1 VLGQAVGVIVLFA
14 NVAANEICSH
24 HMMVVQ
30 AFQEKWRQVKVQKK
44 AQLAAVIKN
53 MTGDDVN
60 PDAMFDIHVR

>member
-1 VLGQAVGVIVLFA
+1 
-14 NVAANEICSH
+14 
-24 HMMVVQ
+24 MMVVQ